1 MSAPP
6 DYSGPDAPNVTAS
19 NISSSGKIKLSWDPV
34 DFAAKYEVYRATS
47 KDAGRMSAPPD
58 YYRDREAEC
67 PVLNQLQVPGKH
79 RRVTDLG
86 HPPSFGKYSLS
97 IFCGVEG
104 SVL

>member
-1 MSAPP
+1 
-6 DYSGPDAPNVTAS
+6 
-19 NISSSGKIKLSWDPV
+19 
-34 DFAAKYEVYRATS
+34 
-47 KDAGRMSAPPD
+47 MSAPPD